1 MKRLVAALLIGL
13 TSSLAAPVAP
23 PALIKLETPFVL
35 KVGAS
40 AKLVNWSVKFVR
52 VSLGVRSSPD
62 CGRPEILC
70 GPPDQIVELRVTRDR
85 VSRMV
90 MLHTSLGPSSAIALR
105 QRVTLVGFGDPVS
118 TFKVSKP

>member
-1 MKRLVAALLIGL
+1 MKHLVAALLIGL

-23 PALIKLETPFVL
+23 PALIRLETPFVL

-40 AKLVNWSVKFVR
+40 AKLANWSVKFVR

-62 CGRPEILC
+62 CGWPEILC

-85 VSRMV
+85 VSRSRV
-90 MLHTSLGPSSAIALR
+90 ASSI
-105 QRVTLVGFGDPVS
+105 
-118 TFKVSKP
+118 